1 MTKHSYKFALTVAG
15 ALVLAAPLAVT
26 PAAADQRHNGHDN
39 GHMGGGHVDMYHD
52 HSHSPPMRAERRPPM
67 PHGGHYRW
75 RAGNWGWRNGAWAW
89 QPGIYIRL

>member
-1 MTKHSYKFALTVAG
+1 MTTRSIKFALTVAG
-15 ALVLAAPLAVT
+15 AMAFAAPFT
-26 PAAADQRHNGHDN
+26 PALADHDHNN
-39 GHMGGGHVDMYHD
+39 GHMGGGQMGGHMDAFHD
-52 HSHSPPMRAERRPPM
+52 HSHMPPMRAERRPPM